1 MTVEEFFPQT
11 SQRKVIDI
19 GNGLIMRW
27 STKKDTENIS
37 LLVEDAF
44 RWLPAGD
51 PFPQDKVP
59 GPNEFMRAAVRRL
72 LSGKSSIASEFDF
85 ALVEDTR
92 REEGKNPIVS
102 CVSLQR
108 HEAYYGSTV
117 LTFGMLELI
126 ATDTEYRN
134 KGLVRR
140 LLLDM
145 VHPES
150 EARGDVLQ
158 FIPGIP
164 NFYRQ
169 FGYDYGLYC
178 YPAARIENA
187 DIIPPLGKD
196 KSEPYILRQ
205 AKLDDIDYLVQMSK
219 PEVLHNNTTIA
230 NIYTRRYWQYTVHDA
245 IEDKQHRFDADR
257 ETNIITEVESGKPI
271 GFTIASHNIFGP
283 QLEALSLDEGLAS
296 HMEVK
301 DSVLRQ
307 LFDQARIRQ
316 DLKAK
321 AYEAAQEEK
330 RKTEAEPEKTT
341 EVGDG
346 QKKKIDNDD
355 DAKAAPVSNQ
365 TKPGPLSYG
374 INLPGRHPLCTLL
387 GSMAKRSPIGYG
399 LYTRIHSYPNF
410 IKAVTPEL
418 EKRLA
423 DSALAGVTGRLRLNF
438 YRKVEGSS
446 GKGLEIVFEKGKIV
460 DAKEWDS
467 PSPEKALEERMA
479 WKMEDNAPV
488 LYSAGFA
495 PLTFT
500 NLLTGK
506 DSLDDL
512 VRAYG
517 ECGVRNDAT
526 TLLLNTL
533 FPKSQYQHHF
543 DIFIW

>member
-1 MTVEEFFPQT
+1 MTTEEFFPQT

-19 GNGLIMRW
+19 GDGLTMRW

-37 LLVEDAF
+37 ILIEDAF

-51 PFPQDKVP
+51 PFPHDRVP
-59 GPNEFMRAAVRRL
+59 GPNEFMRAAARRL
-72 LSGKSSIASEFDF
+72 LSGKSSVASEFDF
-85 ALVEDTR
+85 ALVEDTK

-134 KGLVRR
+134 KGLVRK
-140 LLLDM
+140 LMLEM
-145 VHPES
+145 AHPES

-164 NFYRQ
+164 HFYRQ
-169 FGYDYGLYC
+169 FGYEYGLHC
-178 YPAARIENA
+178 YSAANIDNA
-187 DIIPPLGKD
+187 GIVPPLGED
-196 KSEPYILRQ
+196 KSEPYILRK
-205 AKLDDIDYLVQMSK
+205 ATLDDIDYLVQMSE
-219 PEVLHNNTTIA
+219 PEMLHNNTTIA

-257 ETNIITEVESGKPI
+257 ETNIIIEAESGKPV
-271 GFTIASHNIFGP
+271 GFTVASHNIFGP

-307 LFDQARIRQ
+307 LFDQAKIRQ
-316 DLKAK
+316 ELKAK
-321 AYEAAQEEK
+321 DYEAAQKEK
-330 RKTEAEPEKTT
+330 NKTEAELEKTT
-341 EVGDG
+341 EVGDE
-346 QKKKIDNDD
+346 QKKKADD
-355 DAKAAPVSNQ
+355 GDKATAAPAPSQ
-365 TKPGPLSYG
+365 PQSGPFSYG
-374 INLPGRHPLCTLL
+374 INLSERHPLCILL

-399 LYTRIHSYPNF
+399 LYTRIHSCPGF

-423 DSALAGVTGRLRLNF
+423 NSALAGVTGRLRLNF

-446 GKGLEIVFEKGKIV
+446 GKGLEIVFEKGRIV

-467 PSPEKALEERMA
+467 LSPEKALEERMA
-479 WKMEDNAPV
+479 WKKENNAPV
-488 LYSAGFA
+488 LFSAGFA

-506 DSLDDL
+506 DSLDEL

-517 ECGVRNDAT
+517 ECGVRNDAS

-533 FPKSQYQHHF
+533 FPKSQNQHHF